1 MRANRRTGPGFLLRS
16 RKMTARHSL
25 LAASLCGC
33 LLVALPGVAAEPPRP
48 ASAADLA
55 GVDLSALSPEQK
67 AVVASWAKDAVCY
80 CGCPHSVAQCLREHA
95 TCRHAKRMAS
105 LAARLVKNG
114 AKRSDL
120 DRALDQYYA
129 SFDKRAR
136 IDVSRF
142 GPPLGGEDAKLTLV
156 EFSDFTCPYCRMV
169 RPGLEAFVRGR
180 ADRVKLYYKPYP
192 IESHPGALECA
203 QAAEWARDKGRFWA
217 MHDSLFESPAAH
229 TADDLADLARA
240 LGLPPAELRD
250 ALADQRYMPRIRESQ
265 AEARA
270 AGLRGT
276 PTLYVN
282 GRMLV
287 VTDYSDEG
295 LEHTLADEDEWQANR
310 GWIRD

>member
-1 MRANRRTGPGFLLRS
+1 
-16 RKMTARHSL
+16 MTARRCLLATSLCVCL
-25 LAASLCGC
+25 LAAH
-33 LLVALPGVAAEPPRP
+33 PGGAAEPPLP
-48 ASAADLA
+48 APAVDLA

-67 AVVASWAKDAVCY
+67 GVVRSWAKDAVCY
-80 CGCPHSVAQCLREHA
+80 CGCPHTVAQCLREHA
-95 TCRHAKRMAS
+95 TCRHAKRMAT

-120 DRALDQYYA
+120 ERALDQYYA

-136 IDVSRF
+136 LDVSRF
-142 GPPLGGEDAKLTLV
+142 GPPLGSEAAKVALV
-156 EFSDFTCPYCRMV
+156 EFSDFTCPYCQRV
-169 RPGLEAFVRGR
+169 RPGLEAFVRAHEG
-180 ADRVKLYYKPYP
+180 RVKLYYKPFP

-203 QAAEWARDKGRFWA
+203 QAAEWARDKGRFWE
-217 MHDSLFESPAAH
+217 MHDALFENPAAH
-229 TADDLADLARA
+229 TADAIVDLARA

-250 ALADQRYMPRIRESQ
+250 ALADRRYVARIHESQ
-265 AEARA
+265 AEART

-287 VTDYSDEG
+287 QNDYSEEG

-310 GWIRD
+310 GWIHD